1 MALPSSLA
9 FIGAAAPAG
18 RSFCFYNP
26 RLPSIPSCRAAK
38 TLHVCNA
45 PARFEAA
52 RAANRPQLLVTPR
65 PSVQYGENLP
75 KVRGWRGAMDELIG
89 RLVADVGI
97 DRAAAETAVGIILD
111 FLVKEGPADKV
122 QPLLAKL
129 PGAEALIQKA
139 ASSGG
144 GLGGGLGGAMG
155 RVMGAGMRMM
165 SAGLSMGQV
174 QSVTRAVIAYTRDK
188 AGEDAVGE
196 IVAAIPGLAQF
207 V

>member
-1 MALPSSLA
+1 
-9 FIGAAAPAG
+9 
-18 RSFCFYNP
+18 
-26 RLPSIPSCRAAK
+26 
-38 TLHVCNA
+38 
-45 PARFEAA
+45 
-52 RAANRPQLLVTPR
+52 
-65 PSVQYGENLP
+65 
-75 KVRGWRGAMDELIG
+75 MDELIA

-97 DRAAAETAVGIILD
+97 DRATAEKAVGIILE

-129 PGAEALIQKA
+129 PGAGAVMQKA
-139 ASSGG
+139 ASESDTGSMMA
-144 GLGGGLGGAMG
+144 GAMG
-155 RVMGAGMRMM
+155 GVMGAGMRMM

-174 QSVTRAVIAYTRDK
+174 QSVTRAVIAYTREK